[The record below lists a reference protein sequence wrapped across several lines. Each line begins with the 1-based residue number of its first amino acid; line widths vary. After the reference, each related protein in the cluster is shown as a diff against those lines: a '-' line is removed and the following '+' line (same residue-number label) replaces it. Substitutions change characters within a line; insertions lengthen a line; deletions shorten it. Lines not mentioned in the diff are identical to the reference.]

1 MVGLIKNGVVIFS
14 IIFGL
19 DLGWSML
26 PKNIKI
32 AIIKK
37 IAQPQPPLAPFTR
50 KMTGWEL
57 TKDDALQPQ
66 KKTPKKRG
74 YAKR

>member
-19 DLGWSML
+19 DLGWSIL
-26 PKNIKI
+26 PKNIKV

-57 TKDDALQPQ
+57 TKGGALQQPQ
-66 KKTPKKRG
+66 KKTPKKG
-74 YAKR
+74 YAKK